1 MLLENIVDLR
11 CDMSENF
18 AELFE
23 ESGQGI
29 DFQCGSI
36 KKAKVVDLTADF
48 VIVYAE
54 GAKSEAYI
62 PISEFRDENNEL
74 EVVVG
79 DSVDVVLEAFDNGA
93 GKTILSR
100 SRAKRIEAWQGLERA
115 FANGEI
121 IKGIVTERVR
131 GGFTVEVNKIRSFL
145 PGSLVDVKPVRDT
158 SYIEGKELEFK
169 IIKVNKKESN
179 IVISRRAALLTE
191 STPEREAI
199 LKSLDEGTV
208 VTGVVKNLT
217 DYGAFIDLG
226 GVDGLL
232 HITDMSW
239 KRIKHPDE
247 VLHLGD
253 EIQVKVLKYDRDKNR
268 VSLGLKQLEDDPWS
282 GIERRYPIGA
292 RLFGHVTNIADYGC
306 FVEIESGI
314 EGLVHMSE
322 IDWTNKNI
330 HPAKVVTQGQEIEV
344 KVLEVDAERRR
355 ISLGIKQCTPNPWEE
370 YANLHSKGDKVRGVI
385 KSITDFGIFV
395 GLEGG
400 IDGLIHLSDI
410 SWAESGEKLLRNY
423 SKEQEIEAV
432 VLAIDAERERI
443 SLGIKQLQSD
453 IYADYLEQHP
463 RGSIVTGEISVVETK
478 FALVD
483 LHADILGKIRAVD
496 VSREKV
502 KDVATLLTVGDSVEA
517 KVLGMDKKNRVIN
530 LSIKELQPEL
540 GSADTPANTQLGDL
554 LKEKISE

>member
-1 MLLENIVDLR
+1 MN
-11 CDMSENF
+11 ENF
-18 AELFE
+18 AELFA
-23 ESGQGI
+23 ESIQGI
-29 DFQCGSI
+29 DFQCGNI
-36 KKAKVVDLTADF
+36 KKAKVVDITADF

-54 GAKSEAYI
+54 GAKSESYI
-62 PISEFRDENNEL
+62 SISEFRDENNEL
-74 EVVVG
+74 EVTVG
-79 DSVDVVLEAFDNGA
+79 DLVDVVLEAFDNGV

-100 SRAKRIEAWQGLERA
+100 SKAKRIEAWKKLEQA
-115 FANGEI
+115 FANGENV
-121 IKGIVTERVR
+121 KGIVTERVR
-131 GGFTVEVNKIRSFL
+131 GGFTVEINKIRSFL

-169 IIKVNKKESN
+169 IIKVNKKENN

-191 STPEREAI
+191 STPERDSL

-226 GVDGLL
+226 GLDGLL
-232 HITDMSW
+232 HITDVSW
-239 KRIKHPDE
+239 KRIRHPDE

-282 GIERRYPIGA
+282 DIERRYPVGT

-306 FVEIESGI
+306 FVELESGI

-322 IDWTNKNI
+322 LDWTNKNI
-330 HPAKVVTQGQEIEV
+330 HPAKIVALGQEIEV

-370 YANLHSKGDKVRGVI
+370 YASLHSKGDRVRGVI

-410 SWAESGEKLLRNY
+410 SWGESGEKLLRNY
-423 SKEQEIEAV
+423 SKEQEIETV

-443 SLGIKQLQSD
+443 SLGIKQLKPD
-453 IYADYLEQHP
+453 IYTDYLEQHP
-463 RGSIVTGEISVVETK
+463 RGSVVTGDISIVEAK
-478 FALVD
+478 FAMVD
-483 LHADILGKIRAVD
+483 LHDGILGKIKAMD

-502 KDVATLLTVGDSVEA
+502 KDVTTLLKEGDSIEA
-517 KVLGMDKKNRVIN
+517 KVLGVDKKNRVIN

-540 GSADTPANTQLGDL
+540 GSSDTPANTQLGDL